1 MISMYIYCV
10 KIQEAITMRAISM
23 IMMLMIL
30 MTLSCATYETSVP
43 VTARFTLDVSGQA
56 PYATVTVVNKS
67 TGADYYQWIYSN
79 FTADGDT
86 MSVLPEPRIII
97 DHAGIFT
104 IKLIASKGIYS
115 SVMTD
120 TVTILGNNAVQTFSG
135 LEFALKAG
143 DPVYGRLF
151 SFSTNKMYKD
161 SEIDTIT
168 GPLINLAF
176 GSSGDT
182 SFFFRSPTDTAFK
195 VPRARNVIIAN
206 NDPADT
212 LTVGDFDAMADD
224 AILKTLVVPDTINT
238 FNASKI
244 PGIVPFQLFDGR
256 RGLIKTR
263 AVNSSRLLVD
273 VKLQK
278 Y

>member
-1 MISMYIYCV
+1 
-10 KIQEAITMRAISM
+10 MRAISM
-23 IMMLMIL
+23 VMMLMIF

-43 VTARFTLDVSGQA
+43 VVARFRLDVSGQA

-67 TGADYYQWIYSN
+67 IGADSYQWIYSN
-79 FTADGDT
+79 FTTDGDT
-86 MSVLPEPRIII
+86 MSTLPEPRITI

-104 IKLIASKGIYS
+104 IKLIATKGIYS

-120 TVTILGNNAVQTFSG
+120 TVSILGHNAVQTFTG
-135 LEFALKAG
+135 LEFALKSG

-151 SFSTNKMYKD
+151 SFSTGKMYKD
-161 SEIDTIT
+161 SEMDTTT

-182 SFFFRSPTDTAFK
+182 AYFFRSPTDTSFH

-212 LTVGDFDAMADD
+212 LTVTDFDAMVDD
-224 AILKTLVVPDTINT
+224 AILKTLVVRDTINT
-238 FNASKI
+238 FNASRI

-263 AVNSSRLLVD
+263 EVNSSRLLVD